1 MQLELPPEEVYQLRR
16 CPFITKILKLFH
28 GALSVK
34 FQSLKHLDFTLKTQE
49 LYLLLIEV

>member
-1 MQLELPPEEVYQLRR
+1 MRDIDPVIF
-16 CPFITKILKLFH
+16 PFLILFTFLKLFH